1 MYIQILSKIL
11 SESLL
16 SLYPIFV
23 KYINLPIGI
32 QLWSRFFTYVI
43 ISCLFVNWS
52 FIIKNLFSKYGII
65 LSLVTIL
72 HVYTSY
78 RGFQLLESG
87 IAYVLFYTYPLMII
101 FLSGEK
107 INYVIILALIG
118 VILLSQEKMESYKN
132 EDNNIFKKKDVI
144 EYFKYEGILMILLSA
159 FTEALIYF
167 IVRDIKTD
175 NNWNHLFISYGLGA
189 LLLTFYF
196 FKDIKNIKISKTIS
210 VSMIINLILGLF
222 GYLLRYYAISN
233 LNVKLYSS
241 LSYFGILM
249 AYVYGMI
256 INKDII
262 TVKKIIGSLLI
273 IIPNLYLLYN

>member
-43 ISCLFVNWS
+43 VSCLFVNWS